1 MTRRVTR
8 GVMRGAIV
16 VMALVLISGA
26 TFLATNWRLRG
37 WLAGR
42 WDLAGERQPDG
53 KPAGVTSSAASNEGG
68 QKPGIDMS
76 RTKLVGR
83 ARGVKQWELEAAEIR
98 IQEGGRASSGTGG
111 GGRGGGPAIVVLK
124 DIRGGMIFQEG
135 KPRLGFEAAKAEANP
150 GTGDFKLMGGVL
162 LTALRTEPTGPNTG
176 PEATLEVPDLRWDAR
191 SERLECS
198 GPVELRTRG
207 VVVKGERVSGSMKD
221 KTLVIEGNV
230 RIFKMNGS
238 LTCKR
243 AIYRFEAGTLE
254 IVGESELNIDMG

>member
-1 MTRRVTR
+1 M
-8 GVMRGAIV
+8 
-16 VMALVLISGA
+16 
-26 TFLATNWRLRG
+26 
-37 WLAGR
+37 
-42 WDLAGERQPDG
+42 
-53 KPAGVTSSAASNEGG
+53 
-68 QKPGIDMS
+68 
-76 RTKLVGR
+76 
-83 ARGVKQWELEAAEIR
+83 
-98 IQEGGRASSGTGG
+98 
-111 GGRGGGPAIVVLK
+111 
-124 DIRGGMIFQEG
+124 
-135 KPRLGFEAAKAEANP
+135 
-150 GTGDFKLMGGVL
+150 
-162 LTALRTEPTGPNTG
+162 TALRTEPTGPNTG